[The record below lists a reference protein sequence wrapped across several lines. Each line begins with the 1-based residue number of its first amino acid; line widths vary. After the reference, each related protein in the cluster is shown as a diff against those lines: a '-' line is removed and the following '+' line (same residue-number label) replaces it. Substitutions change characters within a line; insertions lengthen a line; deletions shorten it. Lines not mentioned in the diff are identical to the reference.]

1 MSTATKTRITEAL
14 DSVRSLLSDLEVMSL
29 SADDVVASHAL
40 VSAADFLCTQVVSQF
55 AADGTYTDNGV
66 KDMST
71 FLVLHAHAR
80 RGDGNARVKAAA
92 VLRLLPT
99 FLDASVAGTITPAH
113 VQVLA
118 AKITAARTAHAIRD
132 EKFLVDTAIRFDVA
146 GFTTV
151 MDRWVTLVDD
161 ELSDPTD
168 EDSRYA
174 KRGIQIRQLFDGT
187 YSINGT
193 LDAEGGAIVEAA
205 IAAAMATPSADDDR
219 DLNQLRADALVDVC
233 NESLHNDD
241 RPITTGQ
248 RPQVSITIDST
259 DGTARTPNNW
269 YVSSM
274 VRDMMLC
281 DCTITAIKSCE
292 GVVFDVGTPETQIP
306 IRNRKAVVAR
316 DTGCRFPGCCRPARW
331 SEIHHIQER
340 ENGGCHQLE
349 NLVLMCRFHHRYVHR
364 QSVKLFWAADN
375 ITLVAQ
381 MRNGTTLHGPPPPTT
396 HTAHWN

>member
-1 MSTATKTRITEAL
+1 MSTLTKTRITEAL
-14 DSVRSLLSDLEVMSL
+14 DAVRSLLSDLDVMSL

-40 VSAADFLCTQVVSQF
+40 VSAADFLCTQVVFRF

-71 FLVLHAHAR
+71 FLALHAHAR

-92 VLRLLPT
+92 VLRLLPS

-113 VQVLA
+113 AQVLA
-118 AKITAARTAHAIRD
+118 AKITAARMEHAVRD
-132 EKFLVDTAIRFDVA
+132 EQFLVDTASRFDVA

-151 MDRWVTLVDD
+151 LDRWVTLVDD
-161 ELSDPTD
+161 DLSDPTD
-168 EDSRYA
+168 EDERYA

-187 YSINGT
+187 YAINGT

-205 IAAAMATPSADDDR
+205 IAAAMSTPSSEDHR

-233 NESLHNDD
+233 NESLNHDD
-241 RPITTGQ
+241 RPVTTGQ

-281 DCTITAIKSCE
+281 DCTITAIKTCE

-306 IRNRKAVVAR
+306 LRNRKAIIAR

-331 SEIHHIQER
+331 SEIHHILER

-364 QSVKLFWAADN
+364 QTVKLYWAVDN

-396 HTAHWN
+396 HTAIWN